1 MSNKSLSEAWRH
13 AHCVCRLLFPPQYI
27 YIYIF
32 YLLLLLFIL
41 LWKTTHNYWF
51 VQYWQATF
59 TFLNENVKKKT
70 IEVSI
75 LITYHLSS
83 GSISLFH
90 LFLCFSQQS
99 AIISL
104 CHCRSLVLFLCRPLR
119 CDGFRPWLSSD
130 NVFSSCLHI
139 LPFRCLLSTDRGQ
152 SQPGDT
158 S

>member
-1 MSNKSLSEAWRH
+1 MSW
-13 AHCVCRLLFPPQYI
+13 YI
-27 YIYIF
+27 YIYFFFIIII
-32 YLLLLLFIL
+32 YLLLLFIL
-41 LWKTTHNYWF
+41 FWKTTHNYWF
-51 VQYWQATF
+51 FQYWQATF
-59 TFLNENVKKKT
+59 TLLYENVKN

-75 LITYHLSS
+75 LITYHFSS
-83 GSISLFH
+83 VFISLFR

-104 CHCRSLVLFLCRPLR
+104 FRCRSPALFLCRPLR

-130 NVFSSCLHI
+130 NVFSSRLHI
-139 LPFRCLLSTDRGQ
+139 LQFNCLLSTDRGQ